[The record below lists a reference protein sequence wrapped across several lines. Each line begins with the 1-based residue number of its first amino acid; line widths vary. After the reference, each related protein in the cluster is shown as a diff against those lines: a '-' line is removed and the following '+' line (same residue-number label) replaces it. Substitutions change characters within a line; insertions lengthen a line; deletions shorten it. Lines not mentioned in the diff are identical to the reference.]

1 MNFDSR
7 GAREFED
14 ITGRYINRQLA
25 IVLDDQVYSAPY
37 IRKRIPGGEA
47 MIEGGSMTL
56 EEGQVLAV
64 ALRAGALPAPVR
76 VLEERSV
83 GPSLGQDSIRQ
94 GLTSGLVG
102 LSLILVF
109 MIIYY
114 RWSGVI
120 ADLALIFNFPLI
132 LGALAAFGA
141 TLTLPGIFGLV
152 LTLAM
157 AVDANVLI
165 FERIREE
172 IRAGKG
178 PGAAVN
184 GGFNRAFWTIFDS
197 NLTTVI
203 AAMVLYQFGTGP
215 IRGFAVTLIIGI
227 ISSMFTAI
235 FGSRLV
241 FDFVL
246 KHRRPKKISI

>member
-1 MNFDSR
+1 M
-7 GAREFED
+7 A
-14 ITGRYINRQLA
+14 
-25 IVLDDQVYSAPY
+25 VYYSW
-37 IRKRIPGGEA
+37 
-47 MIEGGSMTL
+47 
-56 EEGQVLAV
+56 
-64 ALRAGALPAPVR
+64 
-76 VLEERSV
+76 
-83 GPSLGQDSIRQ
+83 
-94 GLTSGLVG
+94 SGLV
-102 LSLILVF
+102 
-109 MIIYY
+109 
-114 RWSGVI
+114 
-120 ADLALIFNFPLI
+120 ADLALIFNFPII

-172 IRAGKG
+172 IRAGKS
-178 PGAAVN
+178 PNGAVT

-235 FGSRLV
+235 YGSRFV

-246 KHRRPKKISI
+246 KHWRIKRISI